1 VQYRRENVLVKK
13 SHPCCGKN
21 YEVVDFHSNIFVMKI
36 IKLVNS
42 FNKTEA
48 AIFPMKAM
56 LPGPEDYP
64 FYSDSYQTQEIK
76 QLQHT
81 Q

>member
-1 VQYRRENVLVKK
+1 
-13 SHPCCGKN
+13 
-21 YEVVDFHSNIFVMKI
+21 MKI

-64 FYSDSYQTQEIK
+64 FYSDSYQTQEINNSNIHSS
-76 QLQHT
+76 LSLSS
-81 Q
+81 